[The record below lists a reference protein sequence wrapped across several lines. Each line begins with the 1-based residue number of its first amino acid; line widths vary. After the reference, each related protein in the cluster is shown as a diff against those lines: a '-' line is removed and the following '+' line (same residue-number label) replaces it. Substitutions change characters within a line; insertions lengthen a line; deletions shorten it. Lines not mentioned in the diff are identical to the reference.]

1 MTPWIPGERSSSG
14 RRSGIGCF
22 SSCTRNSMSRRSESS
37 ARGGPPGTN
46 GGDMKKKASN
56 PREPSRA
63 SLREIPEVD
72 FDRARVRRNPYA
84 ARVAAEGIVHVG
96 RGRPKKGTETG
107 PTVPRSV
114 RFPAQLCKLLEAK
127 AKAEG
132 LTLHSA
138 LRAAILEWAKRAP

>member
-1 MTPWIPGERSSSG
+1 MNRKL
-14 RRSGIGCF
+14 RR
-22 SSCTRNSMSRRSESS
+22 
-37 ARGGPPGTN
+37 P
-46 GGDMKKKASN
+46 K
-56 PREPSRA
+56 EPSKA

-72 FDRARVRRNPYA
+72 FDRARVRGNPYA

-114 RFPAQLCKLLEAK
+114 RFPAQLWKQLEAK

-138 LRAAILEWAKRAP
+138 LRAAILVWAVSEA